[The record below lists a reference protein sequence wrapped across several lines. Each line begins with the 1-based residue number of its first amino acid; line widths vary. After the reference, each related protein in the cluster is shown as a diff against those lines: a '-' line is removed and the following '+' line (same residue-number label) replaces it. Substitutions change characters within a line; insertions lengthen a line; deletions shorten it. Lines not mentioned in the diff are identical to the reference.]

1 MSQFDVVV
9 IGLGAIGSS
18 ALYALAGSEAR
29 VIGIDRFNPPHAF
42 GSSHGE
48 TRITRQAIGEG
59 PVYVPL
65 VVRSNEILDVL
76 GSEFGEPLIERC
88 GFLLI
93 ARNDATTSCHG
104 KPGFLATTLAAA
116 ELVMACPVSDRET
129 GISASH
135 IASPNGILRMFKTRF
150 ICARKSRRRD
160 HRGRSASPENGTPAA
175 LDRQRSSAPAVSDRL
190 APARCARRPEARQ
203 CPRPGSPW
211 LISWHIILIVAQP
224 GRKRDPDAS
233 VGEPPAFGKIVEDHF
248 SRVFV

>member
-65 VVRSNEILDVL
+65 VIRSNEILDVL

-104 KPGFLATTLAAA
+104 KPGFIIATTLAAA
-116 ELVMACPVSDRET
+116 EKFAIPHERLTSSEVVA
-129 GISASH
+129 
-135 IASPNGILRMFKTRF
+135 RF
-150 ICARKSRRRD
+150 SQFAGLDGDEEAYYEPGGGYVRRAD
-160 HRGRSASPENGTPAA
+160 HRRLAIRGQSARGNYETWDPGPFDGAQ
-175 LDRQRSSAPAVSDRL
+175 RQRLP
-190 APARCARRPEARQ
+190 
-203 CPRPGSPW
+203 
-211 LISWHIILIVAQP
+211 H
-224 GRKRDPDAS
+224 
-233 VGEPPAFGKIVEDHF
+233 
-248 SRVFV
+248 

>member
-116 ELVMACPVSDRET
+116 EKFAIPHECLTSSEVVARFPQFAGLRWRRGSLLRAGWRLC
-129 GISASH
+129 ASR
-135 IASPNGILRMFKTRF
+135 A
-150 ICARKSRRRD
+150 D
-160 HRGRSASPENGTPAA
+160 HR
-175 LDRQRSSAPAVSDRL
+175 RL
-190 APARCARRPEARQ
+190 AIRGQSARGNYQDWGPGPFDRARGQRLP
-203 CPRPGSPW
+203 
-211 LISWHIILIVAQP
+211 H
-224 GRKRDPDAS
+224 
-233 VGEPPAFGKIVEDHF
+233 
-248 SRVFV
+248 